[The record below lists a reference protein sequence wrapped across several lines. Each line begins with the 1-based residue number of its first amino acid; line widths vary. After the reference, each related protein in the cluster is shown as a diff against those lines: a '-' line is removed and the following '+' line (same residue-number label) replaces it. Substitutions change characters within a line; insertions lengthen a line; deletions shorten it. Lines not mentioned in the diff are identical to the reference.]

1 MGRRG
6 AESTRIITARPTL
19 RQRLTEIWRFRELLA
34 GLVRKELKVKYK
46 NSALGF
52 LWSMLNPALYLGVFY
67 LVFQVVLGSGIPLFA
82 IFLLS
87 GLLVW
92 NLVSAALPGACGAVV
107 SNSAL
112 VKKVYFPRE
121 ILALAA
127 VGASLVHF
135 FLQGIVLLGALVI
148 FRYPVSPTHLVLI
161 PFALL
166 ALLLLTTGIGIF
178 LAAVNVYVRDAQHL
192 LELVLLAWF
201 WMTPIV
207 YQYRLVS
214 DKLQEHGWPSWL
226 PLLNPVT
233 PIVLAF
239 QRAIY
244 NKVDATTRDG
254 TVIHILPAHEGIWW
268 YLSHLLIVSGVSVL
282 LIMGALSVF
291 GRLEANFAE
300 EL

>member
-1 MGRRG
+1 MARA
-6 AESTRIITARPTL
+6 AESTRIITPRPTL
-19 RQRLTEIWRFRELLA
+19 RQRLAEIWRFRELLL

-52 LWSMLNPALYLGVFY
+52 FWSMLNPALYLVVFY
-67 LVFQVVLGSGIPLFA
+67 VVFQLFLGSGIPMFP

-92 NLVSAALPGACGAVV
+92 NLFSTALPGACGSVV
-107 SNSAL
+107 GNSHL

-127 VGASLVHF
+127 VGASVVHF
-135 FLQGIVLLGALVI
+135 FLQGIVLLGALVV
-148 FRYPVSPTHLVLI
+148 FRYPVSPTYCLLLPV
-161 PFALL
+161 ALL
-166 ALLLLTTGIGIF
+166 ALLLLASGIGIF

-207 YQYRLVS
+207 YQYRLVA
-214 DKLQEHGWPSWL
+214 DKLVKHGKPAWL

-233 PIVLAF
+233 PIVLTF

-244 NKVDATTRDG
+244 NKINVTRNG
-254 TVIHILPAHEGIWW
+254 TVLAILPEHEGWWW
-268 YLSHLLIVSGVSVL
+268 YLSHLLVVCGLSVV
-282 LIMGALSVF
+282 LIIGALSVF
-291 GRLEANFAE
+291 GRLESNFAE

>member
-1 MGRRG
+1 MARRG
-6 AESTRIITARPTL
+6 AETTRIITARPTL
-19 RQRLTEIWRFRELLA
+19 RQRLTAIWQFRELLW

-52 LWSMLNPALYLGVFY
+52 VWSMLNPALYLVVFY
-67 LVFQVVLGSGIPLFA
+67 VVFQLVLGSGIPQFA

-92 NLVSAALPGACGAVV
+92 NLFSTALPGATGAVV
-107 SNSAL
+107 GNAGL

-127 VGASLVHF
+127 VGAALVHF
-135 FLQGIVLLGALVI
+135 FLQGFVLLAALVL
-148 FRYPVSPTHLVLI
+148 FRYSVSPEYCLLLV
-161 PFALL
+161 PALL
-166 ALLLLTTGIGIF
+166 CLLLLTAALGIF

-207 YQYRLVS
+207 YQYRLVA
-214 DKLQEHGWPSWL
+214 DKLAAHHVPQWVF
-226 PLLNPVT
+226 LLNPVT

-244 NKVDATTRDG
+244 NKVDAVNG
-254 TVIHILPAHEGIWW
+254 NTVIPILPAHVGLWW
-268 YLSHLLIVSGVSVL
+268 YLSGLLLVAVMSVL